1 MTLSS
6 DHILRRLLVREEQHL
21 IRDFRIPCIMLGS
34 STETRVNEALG
45 GILWAFSV
53 DVSITKV
60 LSAEG
65 AHKFVL
71 FELPSVSIN
80 ESCPLVHLV
89 TRFLV
94 KLVLIV
100 IVFLF
105 EFL

>member
-6 DHILRRLLVREEQHL
+6 DHILRRLFVCEEQHL
-21 IRDFRIPCIMLGS
+21 IRDFRITCILLGS

-45 GILWAFSV
+45 GIFRALSV
-53 DVSITKV
+53 DVSVTEV

-65 AHKFVL
+65 AHEFVL
-71 FELPSVSIN
+71 LELTSVSIY
-80 ESCPLVHLV
+80 EPCPLIHLV
-89 TRFLV
+89 TCFLV